1 MNLKIKEGQILLSA
15 LAIERQKVSD
25 NHQPSLEQLNMFSD
39 LKKLLQTKLANG
51 KTGQESSNIRKG

>member
-51 KTGQESSNIRKG
+51 KTGQ